1 MQDVAFGKNNAK
13 SEASQ
18 LRDSIRIVDEK
29 MQMVIEQRI
38 KMERDYETQIESIKF
53 SHKQEIDQRQV
64 QLDKLA
70 NDLKE
75 TSAQNVLKDTQIKEL
90 NEKILLLEQES
101 NNFAIEF
108 QRWENTFE
116 KDQKLKEVQIEK
128 LQGEL
133 DLLNETL
140 SEKEHEL
147 AQLKIQKQYERVV

>member
-53 SHKQEIDQRQV
+53 SNRQEIDQRQV

-75 TSAQNVLKDTQIKEL
+75 TSA
-90 NEKILLLEQES
+90 
-101 NNFAIEF
+101 
-108 QRWENTFE
+108 
-116 KDQKLKEVQIEK
+116 
-128 LQGEL
+128 
-133 DLLNETL
+133 
-140 SEKEHEL
+140 
-147 AQLKIQKQYERVV
+147 

>member
-38 KMERDYETQIESIKF
+38 KMERDYETQIESMKL
-53 SHKQEIDQRQV
+53 SNRQEIDQRQV
-64 QLDKLA
+64 QLDRLA

-90 NEKILLLEQES
+90 NEKIVLLEQES

-128 LQGEL
+128 L
-133 DLLNETL
+133 
-140 SEKEHEL
+140 
-147 AQLKIQKQYERVV
+147 

>member
-38 KMERDYETQIESIKF
+38 KMERDYETQVESMKL
-53 SHKQEIDQRQV
+53 SNRQEIDQRQV
-64 QLDKLA
+64 QLDRLA

-90 NEKILLLEQES
+90 NEKIVLLEQES

-128 LQGEL
+128 L
-133 DLLNETL
+133 
-140 SEKEHEL
+140 
-147 AQLKIQKQYERVV
+147 